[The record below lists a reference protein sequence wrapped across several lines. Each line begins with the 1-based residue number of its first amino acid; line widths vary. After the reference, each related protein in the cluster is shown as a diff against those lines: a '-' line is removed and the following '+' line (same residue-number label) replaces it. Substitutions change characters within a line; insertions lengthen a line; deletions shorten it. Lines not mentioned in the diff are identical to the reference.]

1 MPLRFEELQVT
12 PRQRGFQAMD
22 VSVPFGLQRF
32 HRANELFEGVQSP
45 APLHQ
50 FQGAFPMRRSLKAEV
65 GERPPVEVIEVEVAI
80 QAGATAERKLQKLMS
95 KS

>member
-1 MPLRFEELQVT
+1 
-12 PRQRGFQAMD
+12 
-22 VSVPFGLQRF
+22 
-32 HRANELFEGVQSP
+32 
-45 APLHQ
+45 
-50 FQGAFPMRRSLKAEV
+50 MRRSLKAEV